1 MPRRYS
7 TRSAR
12 APQHNNVV
20 AGGARGDSGLPRR
33 DRSIDRSIASA
44 RVTLTVVTH
53 ATKARVPHTRA
64 RATHTDRHDCDTRS
78 PLATRRSDR
87 VVTRGSSIAP
97 SHERASMRCAQIAT
111 RRPRRRTPRLRALTL
126 PTAHGPRE
134 SDHPTDTGKPDHLT
148 DRGISRTPPG
158 NRSPHE
164 PREKFLSPHEP
175 REIDIP
181 RGRPIYPAAQRTS
194 CTLI

>member
-111 RRPRRRTPRLRALTL
+111 RRPRRRTKAITPRTPGNPITL
-126 PTAHGPRE
+126 PTAEYLEPRPE
-134 SDHPTDTGKPDHLT
+134 TDHPT
-148 DRGISRTPPG
+148 
-158 NRSPHE
+158 N
-164 PREKFLSPHEP
+164 REKNSCHPTNH
-175 REIDIP
+175 
-181 RGRPIYPAAQRTS
+181 GRSIYPAGDRYTPRRSGPRAH
-194 CTLI
+194 

>member
-87 VVTRGSSIAP
+87 VVTRDSSIAS
-97 SHERASMRCAQIAT
+97 SHDARRCAAL
-111 RRPRRRTPRLRALTL
+111 RSRLVGCVVARLVYARSHRPRLTDRGKAITPRTPGNPITL
-126 PTAHGPRE
+126 PTAEYLEPRPE
-134 SDHPTDTGKPDHLT
+134 TDHPTNDG
-148 DRGISRTPPG
+148 
-158 NRSPHE
+158 RSM
-164 PREKFLSPHEP
+164 
-175 REIDIP
+175 
-181 RGRPIYPAAQRTS
+181 YPAGDRYTPRRSGPRAH
-194 CTLI
+194 